1 MLQEKL
7 DLLIRKY
14 DVGVKAEMKGRAA
27 VVIDGREYP
36 LQPHRFERRFTEIR
50 KMLHD
55 GTVTGVSAVRCGHVA
70 PANVPLAALIG
81 RELDLCRF
89 FTGHEI
95 VGVTAFIRDGR
106 AATLLAEMDDGVVC
120 SLEIANTLPAGAEHI
135 DKHEIITAR
144 GLVCDRVVDTQIP
157 QQSIY
162 LYAGTNEAYTDVDF
176 ELYGLSAA
184 EVAAVRCAF
193 ALAKDEGLREE
204 ALSSKATMD
213 RLTACALESA
223 KSGKRVSVN

>member
-7 DLLIRKY
+7 DLLIEKY
-14 DVGVKAEMKGRAA
+14 DVSARAELKGTAA

-36 LQPHRFERRFTEIR
+36 LLGHRFERRFTEIR

-70 PANVPLAALIG
+70 PPNVPLAALIG

-95 VGVTAFIRDGR
+95 VGVTAFLRDGR

-120 SLEIANTLPAGAEHI
+120 SLEIANTLPLGAEHI
-135 DKHEIITAR
+135 DKHEVISAR
-144 GLVCDRVVDTQIP
+144 GLVCDRVVDTQVP

-162 LYAGTNEAYTDVDF
+162 LYAEKNEAYTDVDF

-184 EVAAVRCAF
+184 EVASVRCAF
-193 ALAKDEGLREE
+193 ALAKDAGLREE
-204 ALSSKATMD
+204 ALKDKTMMD
-213 RLTACALESA
+213 RLTACAMQSA
-223 KSGKRVSVN
+223 QSGKRVSVN